1 MSRITKAKSTRPKPA
16 PDLAAAHWRLQAV
29 CRYNQFSRSTLLRKV
44 ARKEFPS
51 PIRLGPNSIAWP
63 AAEVIAWAAA
73 RIAERDEGATQ

>member
-1 MSRITKAKSTRPKPA
+1 MSSNTQAKSTRPKPA

-44 ARKEFPS
+44 AAGEFPR
-51 PIRLGPNSIAWP
+51 PIRLGSNSIAWP

-73 RIAERDEGATQ
+73 RVAERDKAAA